1 MALDPNR
8 LPKIALFDGL
18 TPAQLVFLAERSRE
32 RTFRS
37 GVTILSQEE
46 PGETFYVIQHGT
58 VRISTSMPDGQQV
71 FLALLAAGDT
81 VGEMSLIDAGGR
93 SADVVTQEPTT
104 LIAINL
110 SAFNHLMTVGSCFP
124 LNLMRILARR
134 LRLANVR
141 IQAKCT
147 LDVFGMVAF
156 QILEFAELY
165 GEKQPDNSILIPLRL
180 TQQDIAELIGNS
192 RERVNKIMVIYRNSG
207 YISIDRGYHITVHD
221 AEALK
226 KRVQQNA

>member
-1 MALDPNR
+1 MPLDPHR

-18 TPAQLVFLAERSRE
+18 TPEQLAFLAEHARE
-32 RTFRS
+32 RSYRS
-37 GVTILSQEE
+37 GVTIVSQEE
-46 PGETFYVIQHGT
+46 PGETFYVIQQGT

-81 VGEMSLIDAGGR
+81 VGEMSLIDTGVR

-104 LIAINL
+104 LIAINRIAFDYL
-110 SAFNHLMTVGSCFP
+110 MSTGSAFP
-124 LNLMRILARR
+124 RNLMRILARR

-156 QILEFAELY
+156 QIVEFAALY
-165 GEKQPDNSILIPLRL
+165 GEKQSDNAVLVPIRL
-180 TQQDIAELIGNS
+180 TQQDIADLVGAS
-192 RERVNKIMVIYRNSG
+192 RERVNQVMVAYRTKK
-207 YISIDRGYHITVHD
+207 YISIDSHYRITIHD
-221 AEALK
+221 LDALK
-226 KRVQQNA
+226 RKVQESG